1 MAGITINGPS
11 GIDTASLTD
20 QLVALEQDKVT
31 TVQNQVT
38 TLQTQIS
45 DYSNLKSLVSDVAAK
60 ATSLSTSTDFDLFKP
75 TSSDDSSVSITGGDG
90 AIEASYDVS
99 VFHLAKSETMIS
111 KDNQVSDQTK
121 SISQYGIH
129 GGDISIN
136 GTKITIADTDTI
148 QDVRMKI
155 NNATDSSGNKLGVT
169 ASVLKISA
177 TDYRLVL
184 QATDTGAT
192 GIQYQDLNGGT
203 TLEDLGI
210 ITDAAGDKGN
220 TTQTVAT
227 SGDFQT
233 TFDGL
238 AAGTA
243 VTYAGVDHDGNQ
255 VSNTFVKTSNTESIN
270 DFLSQVKTTYHN
282 MVDATVD
289 SATGTLSITDSIA
302 GTSQLAINSIN
313 AGGASQA
320 VSVTQS
326 GTNGAG
332 VLSAG
337 SNSYFN
343 LEGLLMNNASNTPDD
358 IITGVTLTFHKVSPA
373 TTTVTL
379 ARDVD
384 GLQKKVQDLVD
395 SYNAL
400 LTWEGTETKPADST
414 AAAGSDAA
422 KGGDLANDMTVENI
436 VSSVTNALESQFSLF
451 GGSVTSLDNIGLTTD
466 PTTGQMSLDSTA
478 FQKAVTQNFDQ
489 FERLFVTTG
498 IADNKSVTYGRSTDT
513 TKPGKY
519 TLRETDPNFLQ
530 IQLAGDSTWYTS
542 NLRDGDVVTFGSG
555 PASGLS
561 ITSPS
566 GTLSGADSGF
576 TFSMGLSDTLQNLCN
591 SITDSSTGTIA
602 THTDSLNS
610 QISDANDRI
619 TTMQTSVDDYKTRLQ
634 AQFAAMEEALQT
646 MKSQYAQ
653 MASALG
659 LSTSSTTTT

>member
-1 MAGITINGPS
+1 
-11 GIDTASLTD
+11 
-20 QLVALEQDKVT
+20 
-31 TVQNQVT
+31 
-38 TLQTQIS
+38 
-45 DYSNLKSLVSDVAAK
+45 
-60 ATSLSTSTDFDLFKP
+60 
-75 TSSDDSSVSITGGDG
+75 
-90 AIEASYDVS
+90 
-99 VFHLAKSETMIS
+99 
-111 KDNQVSDQTK
+111 
-121 SISQYGIH
+121 
-129 GGDISIN
+129 
-136 GTKITIADTDTI
+136 
-148 QDVRMKI
+148 
-155 NNATDSSGNKLGVT
+155 
-169 ASVLKISA
+169 
-177 TDYRLVL
+177 
-184 QATDTGAT
+184 
-192 GIQYQDLNGGT
+192 
-203 TLEDLGI
+203 
-210 ITDAAGDKGN
+210 
-220 TTQTVAT
+220 
-227 SGDFQT
+227 
-233 TFDGL
+233 
-238 AAGTA
+238 
-243 VTYAGVDHDGNQ
+243 
-255 VSNTFVKTSNTESIN
+255 
-270 DFLSQVKTTYHN
+270 
-282 MVDATVD
+282 
-289 SATGTLSITDSIA
+289 
-302 GTSQLAINSIN
+302 
-313 AGGASQA
+313 
-320 VSVTQS
+320 VTQS